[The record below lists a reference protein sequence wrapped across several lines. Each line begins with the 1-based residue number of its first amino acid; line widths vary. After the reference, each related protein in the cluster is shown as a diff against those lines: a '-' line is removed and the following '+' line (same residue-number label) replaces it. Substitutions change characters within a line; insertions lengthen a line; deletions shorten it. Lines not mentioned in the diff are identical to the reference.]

1 MAKKGGWTAFPHDNG
16 AFVYD
21 GAALKKNWARL
32 HKGDA
37 EPFPTDKAVEE
48 AWRLYHAGDFQGA
61 YEAGLA
67 AGLKVLGQFGCRG
80 KVDPKVIDALLK
92 KPEHKA
98 WAEESRGADGNPDA
112 ADLKDAAEFAQAMVV
127 KAY

>member
-1 MAKKGGWTAFPHDNG
+1 MAKKGGWTAFPHDNS

-48 AWRLYHAGDFQGA
+48 AWRLYAWLRRRRVD
-61 YEAGLA
+61 LR
-67 AGLKVLGQFGCRG
+67 VLQDR
-80 KVDPKVIDALLK
+80 D
-92 KPEHKA
+92 
-98 WAEESRGADGNPDA
+98 
-112 ADLKDAAEFAQAMVV
+112 
-127 KAY
+127 